1 MSDPRTGA
9 NTTPAIGRGF
19 GKYELL
25 GTIGGGGMATVYRAC
40 LRGPAGAARPVALKL
55 IHAHLSQEQ
64 SFVRMFLDETRV
76 AMALSHRNIV
86 QTFDAGVVGGRH
98 YLAMELVSGLSLREV
113 FRRLPKRSRIPV
125 DVALFVAME
134 VCSALAHAHGFRPE
148 LTGQPGAVIHRD
160 VSPSNILLSVEGDVR
175 LVDFGVARAR
185 DQLSAQTTSG
195 VVKGKLCYMAP
206 EQARGRAEPRSDL
219 FAVGVVLYEML
230 SGRVFR
236 NAASLEEVFNPPSI
250 VPLHVVRPET
260 PLALEQLVLRTV
272 ASDPTARPA
281 SAEELRAALAQEL
294 LRLQL
299 KDGRADSHAR
309 LREFLASLPE
319 EEKNPQA
326 ERLAEAMIREA
337 LEVAPGD
344 TPLIDRVV
352 TRPTSEETLT
362 QRSRPPP
369 APAATASET
378 TVPRTPRWP
387 FLLAAIGLLLAGGAG
402 TAFWLSRSGEPSAL
416 TGGVTVWTAP
426 SPTPGSRDAL
436 TPGSRD
442 AGRTIVTLQPDA
454 HVAARRKGK
463 SASVGSPTRPAG
475 KGLLDVNCQPW
486 ARVTI
491 GGRYRGDTPIQ
502 GLELPAGSHRVR
514 LENPTEKRSTTITVK
529 IVANQTTTR
538 VVTLP
543 PTE

>member
-1 MSDPRTGA
+1 MSERDSNA
-9 NTTPAIGRGF
+9 TPAIGRGF

-40 LRGPAGAARPVALKL
+40 LRGPAGASRPVALKL

-98 YLAMELVSGLSLREV
+98 YLAMELVSGITLRDA
-113 FRRLPKRSRIPV
+113 FRRLPERARIPI

-160 VSPSNILLSVEGDVR
+160 VSPSNILLSLEGDVR

-185 DQLSAQTTSG
+185 DQLSSQTTSG

-206 EQARGRAEPRSDL
+206 EQARGKPEPRSDL

-236 NAASLEEVFNPPSI
+236 DAVSLEDVLNPPSI
-250 VPLHVVRPET
+250 VPLHMVRPET
-260 PLALEQLVLRTV
+260 PLSLEQLVLRTV
-272 ASDPTARPA
+272 ASDPMLRPA
-281 SAEELRAALAQEL
+281 SAEELRAALAEEL

-299 KDGRADSHAR
+299 KEGRADSHAR
-309 LREFLASLPE
+309 LREFLSSLPE
-319 EEKNPQA
+319 VEKDPEA
-326 ERLAEAMIREA
+326 ERLAEAMIKEA

-344 TPLIDRVV
+344 SLDPPGG
-352 TRPTSEETLT
+352 RPASEEART
-362 QRSRPPP
+362 QPSRPPSAAGSP
-369 APAATASET
+369 ASGTTAAL
-378 TVPRTPRWP
+378 VPRMPRWP
-387 FLLAAIGLLLAGGAG
+387 FLLAGIGLLLAGSAVTTLWLVRSPGETG
-402 TAFWLSRSGEPSAL
+402 TLP
-416 TGGVTVWTAP
+416 GGVTVWTAP
-426 SPTPGSRDAL
+426 SPAPGA
-436 TPGSRD
+436 RD
-442 AGRTIVTLQPDA
+442 AGSPPTVRDA
-454 HVAARRKGK
+454 GTSTRDARSAFHRKDSG
-463 SASVGSPTRPAG
+463 ASSIRPAVRGG
-475 KGLLDVNCQPW
+475 KGLLDLNCQPW

-491 GGRYRGDTPIQ
+491 DGRYRGDTPIQ

-514 LENPTEKRSTTITVK
+514 LENPTEKRSRTITVK
-529 IVANQTTTR
+529 IGANRTTTQ
-538 VVTLP
+538 VVRLP
-543 PTE
+543 PAE